1 MENVKLAM
9 LNIYE
14 RVHAVYNLYVPLK
27 PPRIIIDINFQAV
40 NLKKDEKKFLISTT
54 IFFLQMLVLSYQG
67 YAHGVSYMY

>member
-27 PPRIIIDINFQAV
+27 PIKIIIDIKFQAV

-54 IFFLQMLVLSYQG
+54 IFFLEMLVLSYQG
-67 YAHGVSYMY
+67 YDHGVSYMY